1 MKKYVW
7 IACILMG
14 ASLISC
20 SSDDLVTSND
30 TKSKNPKPT
39 NQELL
44 RETDSITGEPVIPWK
59 KD

>member
-1 MKKYVW
+1 
-7 IACILMG
+7 MG